1 MREPCERSNPQYQ
14 RARELHDQDAPPE
27 ETAGHLLTIEPTG
40 LPWVLSVLRAAA
52 RTATVRGEAGVAAD
66 YLRRALQEP
75 LTDDDRAIVLAELG
89 HVEAGRHPAAA
100 VRHLTESLSLLP
112 GQAVQRGEVVTVL
125 ADALTRCRRGC
136 QAVELLDREIP
147 TLASGG
153 ASHPDP
159 DLVAHL
165 HLQRLLIDLDDPAK
179 RPYVLKAAD
188 DFEAKNPHDAA
199 VRRGAAAVRA
209 SAALGQNTD
218 AAAVAAQARRTLEGD
233 LPRGVMTT
241 AAGQAVL
248 AMTWCD
254 QQKEAA
260 AFVDRLS
267 GDTQQNGASSRILV
281 TMSQSEFAYR
291 SGDMHT
297 AIDLGRDCLNL
308 FSSSHGDSRLA
319 LATATLIRALV
330 ETEQIDE
337 ATELLALPDCTRLEP
352 DWHWTH
358 LLEARARLFL
368 ARGHLEDALQ
378 DLTECG
384 RRQTAWHRDNPA
396 VLPWRSLTAVTHL
409 AMGDQRP
416 AEHLAQQEVEQAR
429 TFGAPRA
436 LGISLRTAGLAARGQ
451 HGQRLLGESVDLL
464 DQAGAA
470 VEQARSLVALAT
482 LRFEAGHT
490 RMARDLARRG
500 LRLAQHCGAAQLSSQ
515 ALDTLRKF
523 GARPRTSRVVG
534 VQALTTSERR
544 VAVLAARGLT
554 NREIAEQLFITQRT
568 VENHLTSGFRKLGI
582 TGRRQ
587 LPDKIRDLDARI

>member
-1 MREPCERSNPQYQ
+1 M
-14 RARELHDQDAPPE
+14 HDQDAPPE
-27 ETAGHLLTIEPTG
+27 ETARHLLTIEPTG

-52 RTATVRGEAGVAAD
+52 RTATVRGETDVAAD
-66 YLRRALQEP
+66 YLRRALREP
-75 LTDDDRAIVLAELG
+75 LTDDGRAIVLAELG
-89 HVEAGRHPAAA
+89 HVVAGRHPAAA

-112 GQAVQRGEVVTVL
+112 GHAAQRGEVVTLL

-136 QAVELLDREIP
+136 QAVELLDREIR
-147 TLASGG
+147 TLASEG

-159 DLVAHL
+159 DLMAHL
-165 HLQRLLIDLDDPAK
+165 HLQRLLIDLEDPAK
-179 RPYVLKAAD
+179 RPHAFKAAD
-188 DFEAKNPHDAA
+188 DFEARNPHDAA

-209 SAALGQNTD
+209 SAALGQSTD
-218 AAAVAAQARRTLEGD
+218 AAAVAAHARRALEGD

-267 GDTQQNGASSRILV
+267 GDTQQNASSRILV

-291 SGDMHT
+291 SGDLHT
-297 AIDLGRDCLNL
+297 AINLGRDCLNL
-308 FSSSHGDSRLA
+308 FSSHRGDSRLA

-330 ETEQIDE
+330 ESEQTDE
-337 ATELLALPDCTRLEP
+337 AAELLALPDCTRLEP

-384 RRQTAWHRDNPA
+384 RRQTAWHLDNPA

-409 AMGDQRP
+409 AMGEQRP
-416 AEHLAQQEVEQAR
+416 AELLAQQEVEQAR

-436 LGISLRTAGLAARGQ
+436 LGISLRAAGLAARGQ

-482 LRFEAGHT
+482 LRFEGGHT

-515 ALDTLRKF
+515 ALDRLRKF

-534 VQALTTSERR
+534 VHALTTSERR

-587 LPDKIRDLDARI
+587 LPDKVRDLDARI